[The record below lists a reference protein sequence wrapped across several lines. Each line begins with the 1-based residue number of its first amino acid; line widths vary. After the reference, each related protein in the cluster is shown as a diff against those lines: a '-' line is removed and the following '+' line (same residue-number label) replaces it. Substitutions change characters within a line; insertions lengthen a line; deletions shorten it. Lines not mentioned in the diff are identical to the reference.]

1 MREWREGWRAFD
13 LSCLRR
19 WPQFFFRAALAA
31 ASPQCRTP
39 RDVALPLRSKSI
51 DGLPQGQFA
60 RLVRFLSEE
69 AKSRDLAVVTR
80 DSPSQ
85 FRARGYAS
93 AQVRGKR
100 TVIAWVWDIYD
111 AQQQRALRV
120 AGEQPSA
127 TKARGWAAADDQA
140 LRNIA
145 RESLTQLAGF
155 LANPEAPPADPPGGP
170 SAGTVVASTE
180 PVPAHDGPT
189 VQSLATFG
197 GR

>member
-1 MREWREGWRAFD
+1 MTRGLAG
-13 LSCLRR
+13 LRL
-19 WPQFFFRAALAA
+19 AVVTTLAA
-31 ASPQCRTP
+31 TFLAGCAGGGLQATSSTTGRGATI
-39 RDVALPLRSKSI
+39 AFESI
-51 DGLPQGQFA
+51 DGLPQSQFA
-60 RLVRFLSEE
+60 RLVGFLSEE

-100 TVIAWVWDIYD
+100 TVIAWVWDVYD
-111 AQQQRALRV
+111 AQQQRAMRV
-120 AGEQPSA
+120 SGEQASA
-127 TKARGWAAADDQA
+127 AKARGWAAADDQA

-145 RESLTQLAGF
+145 RESLTQLAWF
-155 LANPEAPPADPPGGP
+155 LANPEAPPANPPEAP

-180 PVPAHDGPT
+180 PVPARDGPAL
-189 VQSLATFG
+189 QSLATFG